1 MFVDQGRACGRRR
14 ALRLFAGAAIAA
26 AFGAPL
32 APSPARAKTSRAAA
46 GYRNSPKGGQSCAK
60 CSWFEAPSGCGVVKG
75 PVSAR
80 GWCAL
85 WG

>member
-1 MFVDQGRACGRRR
+1 MRFKHSSSRR
-14 ALRLFAGAAIAA
+14 AVLRLIGAAGAVFGLGANAA
-26 AFGAPL
+26 HAKSSKAEV
-32 APSPARAKTSRAAA
+32 AYRA
-46 GYRNSPKGGQSCAK
+46 SPKGGQSCAN

-80 GWCAL
+80 GWCTL